1 MNEYLSGC
9 LLFPLF
15 VLNVNKEKKKTTH
28 TDEGT
33 STEYPKSTPCYRTE
47 GQICDTQQSERR
59 QKDMLP
65 PSEAIAMC
73 VCEAPQQSPWEPQ
86 LLA

>member
-59 QKDMLP
+59 QKECCLLVKQSRCAFVRHLSSLLGS
-65 PSEAIAMC
+65 PSC
-73 VCEAPQQSPWEPQ
+73 
-86 LLA
+86 